1 LYIRLVLL
9 FQVSQSLSTHEFSIC
24 PVRREMLRVQLSFAL
39 CAAFRHDGG
48 VGVEQWLE
56 IISTSVNASRDMSVF
71 GPSAQLASSGIMSVY
86 ISTGRG
92 DAVRDGKLGGCME
105 LELLSDMC

>member
-1 LYIRLVLL
+1 
-9 FQVSQSLSTHEFSIC
+9 
-24 PVRREMLRVQLSFAL
+24 MLRVQLSFAL

>member
-1 LYIRLVLL
+1 
-9 FQVSQSLSTHEFSIC
+9 
-24 PVRREMLRVQLSFAL
+24 
-39 CAAFRHDGG
+39 
-48 VGVEQWLE
+48 
-56 IISTSVNASRDMSVF
+56 VNASRDMSVF

-105 LELLSDMC
+105 LELLSDMLLISVWWGAIASAGFRFWWEVVSKQTLTKDRLTVGL